1 MNRCRVLVVDDHA
14 HAREAMC
21 EILAMDERFEVIGAV
36 ASGAE
41 AMVWTAQWMP
51 DLILIDIEM
60 PGMDGLETTRRI
72 KLEYPYVKIV
82 IVTVSDEISYLFEAL
97 KQGAQGYLLKNLAPS
112 TWIEYLLAIVSEE
125 VPLSRELAI
134 QILKEFAVTSVKEE
148 REALTAR
155 EKEILGCVSSGS
167 TNREIAAELG
177 ISEHTVKNHLKNIL
191 QKLQLQ
197 NRTQLTRYALEQGLA
212 SRERDFPRKP
222 QR

>member
-1 MNRCRVLVVDDHA
+1 MKRFRVLIVDDHA
-14 HAREAMC
+14 HAREAMS
-21 EILAMDERFEVIGAV
+21 EILSMDDSFEVIGVV

-41 AMVWTAQWMP
+41 AIAFTDQWMP
-51 DLILIDIEM
+51 DLILIDIQM

-72 KLEYPYVKIV
+72 KQEYPYVKIV

-112 TWIEYLLAIVSEE
+112 TWIQYLQAIVHEE
-125 VPLSRELAI
+125 VPLSRELAA
-134 QILKEFAVTSVKEE
+134 QILKEFAVPSVKEE
-148 REALTAR
+148 KEALTAR

-167 TNREIAAELG
+167 TNKEIGANLG

-212 SRERDFPRKP
+212 SRALHFPKDKSK
-222 QR
+222 